1 MIALR
6 VAPLARLQL
15 AIGGL
20 AILFLGLFLLYPLWG
35 VLSASILT
43 PDGAAF
49 TPNNYIKVLSRSFY
63 RASVTNTLAIG
74 LLATLTTT
82 MIAVPLAF
90 AIARLDVPGKLLMTG
105 LAALPLVLP
114 SFVGAYALVLLLGRS
129 GVVTQSLNA
138 WGIPFESIY
147 GTPGI
152 VAVYTLTLYPYVL
165 LPTLAGLKAVD
176 ITVEEAAQNLGSSPA
191 RTFRTVTLP
200 VIIPSV
206 LSGALLVF
214 IETIENFGVPAVL
227 AEDKPILA
235 VEAYKLFIG
244 ETATN
249 PSAAAVLGVLLIM
262 LTAMVLIIQRRYLA
276 RHRFATGARAV
287 PPLIKIGAG
296 WRTLATAYCWAVVLL
311 ALVPFFAIVVLS
323 FMEFR
328 GPVLHARFSLGNYA
342 ELFAVAGGPLSNTLM
357 FATLAACGA
366 ALIGVP
372 IGWVLVRSRTGWT
385 SLLDIV
391 STMPFAVAGTVLAIG
406 LVIAFNSGW
415 LVLTGGWLIMLLA
428 YTVRKLPFTVRS
440 SSAILHQIDP
450 SLEEASISLGV
461 SPLRTLIG
469 LIVPLM
475 LGGIVAGMVLTWVT
489 VASELSS
496 TVVLYSGPWRT
507 LTIIMFQALEGTGAG
522 VAVAAASVLIAITL
536 IPMLAAYRLLQRHE
550 LSML

>member
-6 VAPLARLQL
+6 VAPLARLPL

-20 AILFLGLFLLYPLWG
+20 AFLFLGLFLLYPLWG

-49 TPNNYIKVLSRSFY
+49 TSNNYVKVLSRSFY

-90 AIARLDVPGKLLMTG
+90 AIARLDVPGKLL
-105 LAALPLVLP
+105 VLP

-129 GVVTQSLNA
+129 GVITQTLNA
-138 WGIPFESIY
+138 WGIPFGSIY

-152 VAVYTLTLYPYVL
+152 VTVYTFTLYPYVL

-176 ITVEEAAQNLGSSPA
+176 MSVEEAAQNLGSSPA

-200 VIIPSV
+200 IIIPSV

-276 RHRFATGARAV
+276 RHRFATGARTV
-287 PPLIKIGAG
+287 PPLIKVGAG
-296 WRTLATAYCWAVVLL
+296 WRTLSTTYCWAVVLL

-406 LVIAFNSGW
+406 LVIAFNAGW

-461 SPLRTLIG
+461 SPFRTLIG

>member
-20 AILFLGLFLLYPLWG
+20 AMLFLGLFLLYPLWG

>member
-15 AIGGL
+15 ALGVL
-20 AILFLGLFLLYPLWG
+20 AFLFLGLFLLYPLWG

-49 TPNNYIKVLSRSFY
+49 TANNYIKVLSRSFY

-129 GVVTQSLNA
+129 GVVTQALNS
-138 WGIPFESIY
+138 WDIPFGSIY

-176 ITVEEAAQNLGSSPA
+176 ISVEEAAQNLGSSPA

-200 VIIPSV
+200 IIIPSV

-235 VEAYKLFIG
+235 VEVYKLFIG

-249 PSAAAVLGVLLIM
+249 PSAAAVLGVLLIV
-262 LTAMVLIIQRRYLA
+262 LTATVLIIQRRYLA
-276 RHRFATGARAV
+276 RHRFATGARTLS
-287 PPLIKIGAG
+287 PLVKIGAG
-296 WRTLATAYCWAVVLL
+296 CRTLVTGYCWAVVLL

-357 FATLAACGA
+357 FATLAAGGA

-372 IGWVLVRSRTGWT
+372 IGWVLVRTRTGWA

-461 SPLRTLIG
+461 SPLRTLIV

-536 IPMLAAYRLLQRHE
+536 IPMLAAYRLLRRHE

>member
-6 VAPLARLQL
+6 PAPLARLQL
-15 AIGGL
+15 TIGGL
-20 AILFLGLFLLYPLWG
+20 AFLFLGLFLLYPLWG

-43 PDGAAF
+43 PDGAAI
-49 TPNNYIKVLSRSFY
+49 TANNYVKVLSRSFY

-74 LLATLTTT
+74 LLATVTTT

-90 AIARLDVPGKLLMTG
+90 AIARLEVPGKLLMTG

-129 GVVTQSLNA
+129 GVVTQTLSA
-138 WGIPFESIY
+138 WGIPFGSIY

-152 VAVYTLTLYPYVL
+152 VTVYTLTLYPYVL

-176 ITVEEAAQNLGSSPA
+176 VSVEEAAQNLGSSPA

-200 VIIPSV
+200 IIIPSV

-249 PSAAAVLGVLLIM
+249 PSAAAVLGVLLIV
-262 LTAMVLIIQRRYLA
+262 LTAVVLIIQRRYLA

-287 PPLIKIGAG
+287 PPLIKVGVG
-296 WRTLATAYCWAVVLL
+296 WRTLATAYCWAAVLL
-311 ALVPFFAIVVLS
+311 ALVPFFAILVLS

-328 GPVLHARFSLGNYA
+328 GPVLHANFSLRNYA
-342 ELFAVAGGPLSNTLM
+342 ELFAVARGPLSNTLI

-372 IGWVLVRSRTGWT
+372 IGWVLVRSRTSWT

-415 LVLTGGWLIMLLA
+415 LLLTGGWLIMLLA

-450 SLEEASISLGV
+450 SLEEASISLGM

-536 IPMLAAYRLLQRHE
+536 IPMLAAYRLLRRHE
-550 LSML
+550 LSTL

>member
-15 AIGGL
+15 ALGVL
-20 AILFLGLFLLYPLWG
+20 AFLFLGLFLLYPLWG

-49 TPNNYIKVLSRSFY
+49 TANNYIKVLSRSFY

-129 GVVTQSLNA
+129 GVVTQALNS
-138 WGIPFESIY
+138 WGIPFGSIY

-176 ITVEEAAQNLGSSPA
+176 ISVEEAAQNLGSSPA

-200 VIIPSV
+200 IIIPSV

-249 PSAAAVLGVLLIM
+249 PSAAAVLGVLLIV
-262 LTAMVLIIQRRYLA
+262 LTATVLIIQRRYLA
-276 RHRFATGARAV
+276 RHRFATGARTLS
-287 PPLIKIGAG
+287 PLIKIGAG
-296 WRTLATAYCWAVVLL
+296 CRTLVTGYCWAVVLL

-357 FATLAACGA
+357 FATLAAGGA

-372 IGWVLVRSRTGWT
+372 IGWVLVRTRTGWA

-461 SPLRTLIG
+461 SPLRTLIV

-536 IPMLAAYRLLQRHE
+536 IPMLAAYRLLRRHE

>member
-15 AIGGL
+15 ALGVL
-20 AILFLGLFLLYPLWG
+20 AFLFLGLFLLYPLWG

-49 TPNNYIKVLSRSFY
+49 TANNYIKVLSRSFY

-129 GVVTQSLNA
+129 GVVTQALNS
-138 WGIPFESIY
+138 WGIPFGSIY

-176 ITVEEAAQNLGSSPA
+176 ISVEEAAQNLGSSPA

-200 VIIPSV
+200 IIIPSV

-235 VEAYKLFIG
+235 VEVYKLFIG

-249 PSAAAVLGVLLIM
+249 PSAAAVLGVLLIV
-262 LTAMVLIIQRRYLA
+262 LTATVLIIQRRYLA
-276 RHRFATGARAV
+276 RHRFATGARTLS
-287 PPLIKIGAG
+287 PLVKIGAG
-296 WRTLATAYCWAVVLL
+296 CRTLVTGYCWAVVLL

-357 FATLAACGA
+357 FATLAAGGA

-372 IGWVLVRSRTGWT
+372 IGWVLVRTRTGWA

-461 SPLRTLIG
+461 SPLRTLIV

-536 IPMLAAYRLLQRHE
+536 IPMLAAYRLLRRHE